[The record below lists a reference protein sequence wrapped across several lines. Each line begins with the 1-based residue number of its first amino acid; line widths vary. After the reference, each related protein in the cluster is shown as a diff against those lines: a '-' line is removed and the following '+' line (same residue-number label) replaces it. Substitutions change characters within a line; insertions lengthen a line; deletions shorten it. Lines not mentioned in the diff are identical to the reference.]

1 MKQRNKKVRSPVAKY
16 MNQYCKPSSVPS
28 KKHARGD
35 RFGKYKKGTLQRW
48 IEEEEEE
55 EDLIDPLAY
64 PKGQDSHDQAGRHPH
79 NEE

>member
-16 MNQYCKPSSVPS
+16 MKQYCKPSSVPS

-48 IEEEEEE
+48 IDEEE
-55 EDLIDPLAY
+55 EDLIDPPTG
-64 PKGQDSHDQAGRHPH
+64 PKGQGSRDQADRHPH

>member
-48 IEEEEEE
+48 IDEE
-55 EDLIDPLAY
+55 EDLIDPPTG
-64 PKGQDSHDQAGRHPH
+64 PKEQDSHAQAGRHPH